1 MDFNFYLGSYVRW
14 REGDLSSKFV
24 ICLHV
29 VDMRTDL
36 TTEYIANGTMYS
48 YFQSRWG
55 GLRQEWA
62 LAPPLVATA
71 CPG

>member
-1 MDFNFYLGSYVRW
+1 MDFNFYLRSYVRW

-48 YFQSRWG
+48 YF
-55 GLRQEWA
+55 
-62 LAPPLVATA
+62 
-71 CPG
+71 

>member
-1 MDFNFYLGSYVRW
+1 MDFNFYLRSYVRW

-29 VDMRTDL
+29 VDRRTDL
-36 TTEYIANGTMYS
+36 TTGYIANGTMYS

-55 GLRQEWA
+55 GLRRGWA